1 MRLRDLAG
9 LIVIDFI
16 DMDENKNNRAVEK
29 KLKDHLK
36 VDRARVQHGRISQ
49 FGLMEI
55 SRQRRRQGVLQA
67 TSDPCEACNG
77 TGRRRSIPSAALQL
91 IRAIEARASMGGL
104 KAISVKAPTDVALYL
119 LNNKRE
125 ALV

>member
-1 MRLRDLAG
+1 
-9 LIVIDFI
+9 
-16 DMDENKNNRAVEK
+16 
-29 KLKDHLK
+29 
-36 VDRARVQHGRISQ
+36 
-49 FGLMEI
+49 
-55 SRQRRRQGVLQA
+55 LQA

-125 ALV
+125 ALVEVEQVAGFAVSIHSSEDMLPGDFVIDAERDP